1 MAASEVEYSVEREI
15 DEFFKKTSA
24 TRAACDSYAKEHL
37 GGDVIPVAVQGVC
50 SYTVYAGP
58 KAEFV
63 VQFRLKSLMLEME
76 TVNLARTVYG
86 HFAPQVTFKGPIGKE
101 IDGKE
106 PLYIYVMARIGGISY
121 LDFLLTHNGH
131 VPENSPTFSSW
142 RKNLVTDIARFFAMS
157 WKAPQN
163 VDEISRERLLHQY
176 ERELQLLLHSL
187 PGRFHPFIRESLN
200 TLRAILSLPMVLLH
214 RDFGVCNIMVDEA
227 SCNLVGV
234 IDWAEAEIAPF
245 GLNLHSHQ
253 RLISKV
259 HLKNGWIRYDD
270 YILLED
276 IFWSTFREEA
286 GGLSDETIRIIKSAR
301 VVGLLLSCG
310 FTPRLVNM
318 PEPVPIQDDESGAYN
333 MRNLDGLLI
342 NRATR
347 FTELDDYARLID

>member
-37 GGDVIPVAVQGVC
+37 GGDVISVAVQGVC
-50 SYTVYAGP
+50 SYTVYTRP

-63 VQFRLKSLMLEME
+63 VQFRLKLLMLEME
-76 TVNLARTVYG
+76 T
-86 HFAPQVTFKGPIGKE
+86 
-101 IDGKE
+101 
-106 PLYIYVMARIGGISY
+106 
-121 LDFLLTHNGH
+121 
-131 VPENSPTFSSW
+131 
-142 RKNLVTDIARFFAMS
+142 
-157 WKAPQN
+157 APQN
-163 VDEISRERLLHQY
+163 VDEISREHLLHQY

-200 TLRAILSLPMVLLH
+200 SLRSILSLPMVLLH
-214 RDFGVCNIMVDEA
+214 KDFGVCNIMVDEV

-259 HLKNGWIRYDD
+259 HLKNGWIRYND

-318 PEPVPIQDDESGAYN
+318 PEPVPIQEDESEAYN

-342 NRATR
+342 NPATR
-347 FTELDDYARLID
+347 FTELDDYAR